1 MAADRAMLWDTSAN
15 GTWINDV
22 RLLKGS
28 KELRDGDKVKLYKP
42 IGGQAIPPCAVFTFR
57 LESNG

>member
-1 MAADRAMLWDTSAN
+1 MAADRAMLWDTSTN

-42 IGGQAIPPCAVFTFR
+42 TGQAMPPCAVFTFR